1 MLAAVGSLWL
11 AGCATAPPPVAPPV
25 PPPVVLA
32 PAPAPVC
39 PSCDDAKAEVA
50 RLRQELANREAELRD
65 LRSQQREQVRALQES
80 TKQAA
85 RAKTK
90 LRRLATQADTA
101 SYMAEVEVGLETAR
115 AATPAASPPP
125 LLDLA
130 QDILDASALPYAQA
144 EYGTAVELATQAEQL
159 IQIVT
164 REPPGAGTNGRRGS
178 EVALETPLPL
188 RLKAGASLRREPRD
202 KAPAVA
208 SLAEGALVTAFAW
221 RENWFRVETEDGASG
236 WIAETLATRREK

>member
-1 MLAAVGSLWL
+1 M
-11 AGCATAPPPVAPPV
+11 ATAPEPP
-25 PPPVVLA
+25 
-32 PAPAPVC
+32 PVC

-80 TKQAA
+80 TRQAA

-101 SYMAEVEVGLETAR
+101 SYLAEVEVGLETAR
-115 AATPAASPPP
+115 AATPTAPPP

-130 QDILDASALPYAQA
+130 QEILEASALPYAQG
-144 EYGTAVELATQAEQL
+144 EYGAAVELATQAEQL
-159 IQIVT
+159 IQIVA
-164 REPPGAGTNGRRGS
+164 RDPVPVGPYGRRTT
-178 EVALETPLPL
+178 EVAFETPLPL

-208 SLAEGALVTAFAW
+208 SLAEGALVTALAW
-221 RENWFRVETEDGASG
+221 RENWFRVATDDGASG
-236 WIAETLATRREK
+236 WIAETLAARR